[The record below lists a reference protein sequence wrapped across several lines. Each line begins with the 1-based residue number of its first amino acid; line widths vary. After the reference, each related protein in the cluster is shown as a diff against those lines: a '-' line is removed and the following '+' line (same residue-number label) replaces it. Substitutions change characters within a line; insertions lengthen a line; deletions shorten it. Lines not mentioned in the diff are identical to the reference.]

1 MISVLYIDD
10 ERSLLEV
17 GKNFLERSGTLT
29 VFTAESASE
38 ALALVKEHHIDAI
51 ISDYQMPTM
60 DGIDLLKAVR
70 NTDPD
75 LPFIFFSGKGT
86 KEIVIEAF
94 KHGADL
100 YLQKHGEPKF
110 LFEDLQHTVTEI
122 VTLRNTE
129 RALHESEKLFREVF
143 NNAND
148 AIFLHE
154 VNPEGP
160 GKYIQVNDVAI
171 RWLGYTRDEF
181 LTMSP
186 HDIVPEPVFFGV
198 MPETMKRLI
207 ENGQATFESVHQ
219 RKDGSTYPV
228 EVSTHI
234 FMFNNRQV
242 ALSIVRDITERRKA
256 EIALRKSEQRYRSLF
271 EGVPIGIY
279 RTTPLGQILD
289 INPAFVHLLGYP
301 NREMLMTVSVPDLY
315 MNPGERIQW
324 LARIEREGIVRDF
337 EVQFRKY
344 DGTII
349 WVRDT
354 GEAVRDDS
362 GQVIYYNGNFED
374 ITESKRAEEA
384 LQKSE
389 VRFRALV
396 ENASDIIRILDHEGR
411 IVFDTAASSRDL
423 GYPPGY
429 TIGRH
434 PFEFIHPD
442 DLVMV
447 KKKLSGVYTKTN
459 TGVSSEFRIRRANG
473 SYTWVESLGK
483 NLIGVP
489 GVDGVVIT
497 TRFIDD
503 RKKAEEALVES
514 EMRYRTLVDN
524 ALEAILIFDF
534 SGTVLFANHAT
545 ATLVEVDDPRA
556 LTGRNALEFIAPE
569 SRDAVLADF
578 ASVMDGRDAYL
589 AQYKVITATGR
600 EIWAESIGKKIQFGG
615 APADI
620 VMLRDI
626 TERKRAEEALQ
637 LKDFA
642 IVSSINA
649 IAIAD
654 LSGNLTYVNPAFL
667 SIWGY
672 ENRQEVLGR
681 PVLSFW
687 MVPDE
692 AQQVVDAIQV
702 QGTSSG
708 EMVGQRK
715 DGTPIQVQL
724 SANMIRDASGA
735 PVAMMGSFID
745 ITEHKAAEEALRA
758 SEQRYRDVV
767 EDQTEFICRF
777 LPDGRLTFI
786 NEAYCSYFGL
796 NREECFG
803 RRHSVI
809 LPPEDIKKMKDH
821 LAALTVE
828 HPVAL
833 ITHRIVLQS
842 GEIRWHRWSD
852 RAIFNTL
859 GDVIEYQ
866 SVGRDITSQK
876 KIETQLKNYKE
887 TLEQRVRDRTSELS
901 ETNLKLKKQIE
912 DRKKIQ
918 KKLTLS
924 SKEKDLL
931 LREVHHRVK
940 NNLQLIIGLIDMTK
954 TRAHEPIVIST
965 LTDIMAKVQTMGSI
979 HTRLYE
985 SKRFDK
991 INMKRQV
998 HDLVE
1003 MISGFCDHDHLDI
1016 TTNINCAEIYLP
1028 VDQAI
1033 PCALALNEII
1043 SNIHKHAFS
1052 GRRSGLVEIS
1062 SSKKDDKLRFIIRDN
1077 GIGLPSGFD
1086 IEKSN
1091 RLGLKLMRTLVEQQL
1106 HGNVQITSKA
1116 GTEVVIEFPMNQ
1128 GESDYGTG
1136 TGS

>member
-1 MISVLYIDD
+1 MISVLYVDD
-10 ERSLLEV
+10 ERSLLDV

-160 GKYIQVNDVAI
+160 GKYIQVNDVTI

-186 HDIVPEPVFFGV
+186 HDIVPEPVFSGV

-256 EIALRKSEQRYRSLF
+256 EIALRKSEYRYRSLF
-271 EGVPIGIY
+271 EGVPIGLY
-279 RTTPLGQILD
+279 RTTPSGQILD
-289 INPAFVHLLGYP
+289 INPVLVHLLGYP

-315 MNPGERIQW
+315 MNSGERNRW
-324 LARIEREGIVRDF
+324 LAQIEREGIVRDF
-337 EVQFRKY
+337 EVQLRKY

-354 GEAVRDDS
+354 GKAVRDDS
-362 GQVIYYNGNFED
+362 GQAVYYNGNIED
-374 ITESKRAEEA
+374 ITDIHRAEEEIQFKNVILSTQQETSLDGILVVDENGKILSFNRHFIELWGIPDDVIA
-384 LQKSE
+384 SQSDERVLQYVGDKLADPEAFVARVTYLYNHKNEESLE
-389 VRFRALV
+389 EILLK
-396 ENASDIIRILDHEGR
+396 DGRILDRYSAPMVGQDKKYYGR
-411 IVFDTAASSRDL
+411 VWYF
-423 GYPPGY
+423 
-429 TIGRH
+429 
-434 PFEFIHPD
+434 
-442 DLVMV
+442 
-447 KKKLSGVYTKTN
+447 
-459 TGVSSEFRIRRANG
+459 
-473 SYTWVESLGK
+473 
-483 NLIGVP
+483 
-489 GVDGVVIT
+489 
-497 TRFIDD
+497 
-503 RKKAEEALVES
+503 
-514 EMRYRTLVDN
+514 
-524 ALEAILIFDF
+524 
-534 SGTVLFANHAT
+534 
-545 ATLVEVDDPRA
+545 
-556 LTGRNALEFIAPE
+556 
-569 SRDAVLADF
+569 
-578 ASVMDGRDAYL
+578 
-589 AQYKVITATGR
+589 
-600 EIWAESIGKKIQFGG
+600 
-615 APADI
+615 
-620 VMLRDI
+620 RDI
-626 TERKRAEEALQ
+626 TWRKR
-637 LKDFA
+637 
-642 IVSSINA
+642 
-649 IAIAD
+649 
-654 LSGNLTYVNPAFL
+654 
-667 SIWGY
+667 
-672 ENRQEVLGR
+672 
-681 PVLSFW
+681 
-687 MVPDE
+687 
-692 AQQVVDAIQV
+692 
-702 QGTSSG
+702 
-708 EMVGQRK
+708 
-715 DGTPIQVQL
+715 
-724 SANMIRDASGA
+724 
-735 PVAMMGSFID
+735 
-745 ITEHKAAEEALRA
+745 AEEALRA

-786 NEAYCSYFGL
+786 NEAYCNYFRL
-796 NREECFG
+796 NREECIG
-803 RRHSVI
+803 KRHSIV
-809 LPPEDIKKMKDH
+809 LPPDDTQQMKNH
-821 LAALTVE
+821 LAALTTE
-828 HPVAL
+828 NPVAL
-833 ITHRIVLQS
+833 ISHRIVMPS
-842 GEIRWHRWSD
+842 GEVRWQRWSD
-852 RAIFNTL
+852 RAIFDREGN
-859 GDVIEYQ
+859 VIEYQ

-876 KIETQLKNYKE
+876 EIETQLKNYKE

-954 TRAHEPIVIST
+954 TRAHEPAVLST

-1062 SSKKDDKLRFIIRDN
+1062 SSKKADKLRFVVRDN
-1077 GIGLPSGFD
+1077 GVGLPSGFD

-1116 GTEVVIEFPMNQ
+1116 GTEVVIEFPINL

>member
-1 MISVLYIDD
+1 MISVLYVDD
-10 ERSLLEV
+10 ERSLLDV

-160 GKYIQVNDVAI
+160 GKYIQVNDVTI

-186 HDIVPEPVFFGV
+186 HDIVPEPVFSGV

-256 EIALRKSEQRYRSLF
+256 EIALRKSEYRYRSLF
-271 EGVPIGIY
+271 EGVPIGLY
-279 RTTPLGQILD
+279 RTTPSGQILD
-289 INPAFVHLLGYP
+289 INPVLVHLLGYP

-315 MNPGERIQW
+315 MNSGERNRW
-324 LARIEREGIVRDF
+324 LAQIEREGIVRDF
-337 EVQFRKY
+337 EVQLRKY

-354 GEAVRDDS
+354 GKAVRDDS
-362 GQVIYYNGNFED
+362 GQAVYYNGNIED
-374 ITESKRAEEA
+374 ITDIHRAEEEIQFKNVILSTQQETSLDGILVVDENGKILSFNRHFIELWGIPDDVIA
-384 LQKSE
+384 SQSDERVLQYVGDKLADPEAFVARVTYLYNHKNEESLE
-389 VRFRALV
+389 EILLK
-396 ENASDIIRILDHEGR
+396 DGRILDRYSAPMVGQDKKYYGR
-411 IVFDTAASSRDL
+411 VWYF
-423 GYPPGY
+423 
-429 TIGRH
+429 
-434 PFEFIHPD
+434 
-442 DLVMV
+442 
-447 KKKLSGVYTKTN
+447 
-459 TGVSSEFRIRRANG
+459 
-473 SYTWVESLGK
+473 
-483 NLIGVP
+483 
-489 GVDGVVIT
+489 
-497 TRFIDD
+497 
-503 RKKAEEALVES
+503 
-514 EMRYRTLVDN
+514 
-524 ALEAILIFDF
+524 
-534 SGTVLFANHAT
+534 
-545 ATLVEVDDPRA
+545 
-556 LTGRNALEFIAPE
+556 
-569 SRDAVLADF
+569 
-578 ASVMDGRDAYL
+578 
-589 AQYKVITATGR
+589 
-600 EIWAESIGKKIQFGG
+600 
-615 APADI
+615 
-620 VMLRDI
+620 RDI
-626 TERKRAEEALQ
+626 TWRKR
-637 LKDFA
+637 
-642 IVSSINA
+642 
-649 IAIAD
+649 
-654 LSGNLTYVNPAFL
+654 
-667 SIWGY
+667 
-672 ENRQEVLGR
+672 
-681 PVLSFW
+681 
-687 MVPDE
+687 
-692 AQQVVDAIQV
+692 
-702 QGTSSG
+702 
-708 EMVGQRK
+708 
-715 DGTPIQVQL
+715 
-724 SANMIRDASGA
+724 
-735 PVAMMGSFID
+735 
-745 ITEHKAAEEALRA
+745 AEEALRA

-786 NEAYCSYFGL
+786 NEAYCNYFRL
-796 NREECFG
+796 NREECIG
-803 RRHSVI
+803 KRHSIV
-809 LPPEDIKKMKDH
+809 LPPDDTQQMKNH
-821 LAALTVE
+821 LAALTTE
-828 HPVAL
+828 NPVAL
-833 ITHRIVLQS
+833 ISHRIVMPS
-842 GEIRWHRWSD
+842 GEVRWQRWSD
-852 RAIFNTL
+852 RAIFDRE

-876 KIETQLKNYKE
+876 EIETQLKNYKE

-954 TRAHEPIVIST
+954 TRAHEPAVLST

-1062 SSKKDDKLRFIIRDN
+1062 SSKKADKLRFVVRDN
-1077 GIGLPSGFD
+1077 GVGLPSGFD

-1116 GTEVVIEFPMNQ
+1116 GTEVVIEFPINL

>member
-1 MISVLYIDD
+1 MISVLYVDD
-10 ERSLLEV
+10 ERSLLDV

-160 GKYIQVNDVAI
+160 GKYIQVNDVTI

-186 HDIVPEPVFFGV
+186 HDIVPEPVFSGV

-256 EIALRKSEQRYRSLF
+256 EIALRKSEYRYRSLF
-271 EGVPIGIY
+271 EGVPIGLY
-279 RTTPLGQILD
+279 RTTPSGQILD
-289 INPAFVHLLGYP
+289 INPVLVHLLGYP

-315 MNPGERIQW
+315 MNSGERNRW
-324 LARIEREGIVRDF
+324 LAQIEREGIVRDF
-337 EVQFRKY
+337 EVQLRKY

-354 GEAVRDDS
+354 GKAVRDDS
-362 GQVIYYNGNFED
+362 GQAVYYNGNIED
-374 ITESKRAEEA
+374 ITDIHRAEEEIQFKNVILSTQQETSLDGILVVDENGKILSFNRHFIELWGIPDDVIA
-384 LQKSE
+384 SQSDERVLQYVGDKLADPEAFVARVTYLYNHKNEESLE
-389 VRFRALV
+389 EILLK
-396 ENASDIIRILDHEGR
+396 DGRILDRYSAPMVGQDKKYYGR
-411 IVFDTAASSRDL
+411 VWYF
-423 GYPPGY
+423 
-429 TIGRH
+429 
-434 PFEFIHPD
+434 
-442 DLVMV
+442 
-447 KKKLSGVYTKTN
+447 
-459 TGVSSEFRIRRANG
+459 
-473 SYTWVESLGK
+473 
-483 NLIGVP
+483 
-489 GVDGVVIT
+489 
-497 TRFIDD
+497 
-503 RKKAEEALVES
+503 
-514 EMRYRTLVDN
+514 
-524 ALEAILIFDF
+524 
-534 SGTVLFANHAT
+534 
-545 ATLVEVDDPRA
+545 
-556 LTGRNALEFIAPE
+556 
-569 SRDAVLADF
+569 
-578 ASVMDGRDAYL
+578 
-589 AQYKVITATGR
+589 
-600 EIWAESIGKKIQFGG
+600 
-615 APADI
+615 
-620 VMLRDI
+620 RDI
-626 TERKRAEEALQ
+626 TWRKR
-637 LKDFA
+637 
-642 IVSSINA
+642 
-649 IAIAD
+649 
-654 LSGNLTYVNPAFL
+654 
-667 SIWGY
+667 
-672 ENRQEVLGR
+672 
-681 PVLSFW
+681 
-687 MVPDE
+687 
-692 AQQVVDAIQV
+692 
-702 QGTSSG
+702 
-708 EMVGQRK
+708 
-715 DGTPIQVQL
+715 
-724 SANMIRDASGA
+724 
-735 PVAMMGSFID
+735 
-745 ITEHKAAEEALRA
+745 AEEALRA

-786 NEAYCSYFGL
+786 NEAYCNYFRL
-796 NREECFG
+796 NREECIG
-803 RRHSVI
+803 KRHSIV
-809 LPPEDIKKMKDH
+809 LPPDDTQQMKNH
-821 LAALTVE
+821 LAALTTE
-828 HPVAL
+828 NPVAL
-833 ITHRIVLQS
+833 ISHRIVMPS
-842 GEIRWHRWSD
+842 GEVRWQRWSD
-852 RAIFNTL
+852 RAIFDREGN
-859 GDVIEYQ
+859 VIEYQ

-876 KIETQLKNYKE
+876 EIETQLKNYKE
-887 TLEQRVRDRTSELS
+887 TLEQRVHDRTSELS

-954 TRAHEPIVIST
+954 TRAHEPAVLST

-1062 SSKKDDKLRFIIRDN
+1062 SSKKADKLRFVVRDN
-1077 GIGLPSGFD
+1077 GVGLPSGFD

-1116 GTEVVIEFPMNQ
+1116 GTEVVIEFPINL

>member
-10 ERSLLEV
+10 ERSLLDV

-181 LTMSP
+181 LTMPP
-186 HDIVPEPVFFGV
+186 HDIVPEPVFSGV

-219 RKDGSTYPV
+219 RKEGSTYPV

-256 EIALRKSEQRYRSLF
+256 EIALRKSEYRYRSLF
-271 EGVPIGIY
+271 EGVPIGLY
-279 RTTPLGQILD
+279 RTTPSGQILD
-289 INPAFVHLLGYP
+289 INPVLVHLLGYP

-315 MNPGERIQW
+315 MNSGERNRW
-324 LARIEREGIVRDF
+324 LAQIEREGIVRDF
-337 EVQFRKY
+337 EVQLRKY

-354 GEAVRDDS
+354 GKAVRDDS
-362 GQVIYYNGNFED
+362 GQAVYYNGNIED
-374 ITESKRAEEA
+374 ITDIHRAEEEIQFKNVILSTQQETSLDGILVVDENGKILSFNRHFIELWGIPDDVIA
-384 LQKSE
+384 SRSDERVLQYVGDKLADTEAFVARVTYLYNHKDEESLE
-389 VRFRALV
+389 EILLK
-396 ENASDIIRILDHEGR
+396 DGRILDRYSAPMVGQDKKYYGR
-411 IVFDTAASSRDL
+411 VWYF
-423 GYPPGY
+423 
-429 TIGRH
+429 
-434 PFEFIHPD
+434 
-442 DLVMV
+442 
-447 KKKLSGVYTKTN
+447 
-459 TGVSSEFRIRRANG
+459 
-473 SYTWVESLGK
+473 
-483 NLIGVP
+483 
-489 GVDGVVIT
+489 
-497 TRFIDD
+497 
-503 RKKAEEALVES
+503 
-514 EMRYRTLVDN
+514 
-524 ALEAILIFDF
+524 
-534 SGTVLFANHAT
+534 
-545 ATLVEVDDPRA
+545 
-556 LTGRNALEFIAPE
+556 
-569 SRDAVLADF
+569 
-578 ASVMDGRDAYL
+578 
-589 AQYKVITATGR
+589 
-600 EIWAESIGKKIQFGG
+600 
-615 APADI
+615 
-620 VMLRDI
+620 RDI
-626 TERKRAEEALQ
+626 TWRKR
-637 LKDFA
+637 
-642 IVSSINA
+642 
-649 IAIAD
+649 
-654 LSGNLTYVNPAFL
+654 
-667 SIWGY
+667 
-672 ENRQEVLGR
+672 
-681 PVLSFW
+681 
-687 MVPDE
+687 
-692 AQQVVDAIQV
+692 
-702 QGTSSG
+702 
-708 EMVGQRK
+708 
-715 DGTPIQVQL
+715 
-724 SANMIRDASGA
+724 
-735 PVAMMGSFID
+735 
-745 ITEHKAAEEALRA
+745 AEEALRA

-777 LPDGRLTFI
+777 LPDGRLSFV

-852 RAIFNTL
+852 RALFNTL

-876 KIETQLKNYKE
+876 EIETQLKNYKE

-1003 MISGFCDHDHLDI
+1003 MISGFCDHDRLDI

-1062 SSKKDDKLRFIIRDN
+1062 SSKKADKLRFIIRDN

>member
-10 ERSLLEV
+10 ERSLLDV

-160 GKYIQVNDVAI
+160 GKYIQVNDVTI

-186 HDIVPEPVFFGV
+186 HDIVPEPVFSGV

-256 EIALRKSEQRYRSLF
+256 EIALRKSEYRYRSLF
-271 EGVPIGIY
+271 EGVPIGLY
-279 RTTPLGQILD
+279 RSTPSGQILD
-289 INPAFVHLLGYP
+289 INPALVHLMGYP

-315 MNPGERIQW
+315 MNSGERNRW
-324 LARIEREGIVRDF
+324 LAQIEREGIVRDF
-337 EVQFRKY
+337 EVQLRKY

-354 GEAVRDDS
+354 GKAVRDDS
-362 GQVIYYNGNFED
+362 GQAVYYNGNIED
-374 ITESKRAEEA
+374 ITDIHRAEEEIQFKNVILSTQQETSLDGILVVDENGKILSFNRHFIELWGIPDDVIA
-384 LQKSE
+384 SRSDERVLQYVGDKLADTEAFVARVTYLYNHKDEESLE
-389 VRFRALV
+389 EILLK
-396 ENASDIIRILDHEGR
+396 DGRILDRYSAPMVGQDKKYYGR
-411 IVFDTAASSRDL
+411 VWYF
-423 GYPPGY
+423 
-429 TIGRH
+429 
-434 PFEFIHPD
+434 
-442 DLVMV
+442 
-447 KKKLSGVYTKTN
+447 
-459 TGVSSEFRIRRANG
+459 
-473 SYTWVESLGK
+473 
-483 NLIGVP
+483 
-489 GVDGVVIT
+489 
-497 TRFIDD
+497 
-503 RKKAEEALVES
+503 
-514 EMRYRTLVDN
+514 
-524 ALEAILIFDF
+524 
-534 SGTVLFANHAT
+534 
-545 ATLVEVDDPRA
+545 
-556 LTGRNALEFIAPE
+556 
-569 SRDAVLADF
+569 
-578 ASVMDGRDAYL
+578 
-589 AQYKVITATGR
+589 
-600 EIWAESIGKKIQFGG
+600 
-615 APADI
+615 
-620 VMLRDI
+620 RDI
-626 TERKRAEEALQ
+626 TWRKR
-637 LKDFA
+637 
-642 IVSSINA
+642 
-649 IAIAD
+649 
-654 LSGNLTYVNPAFL
+654 
-667 SIWGY
+667 
-672 ENRQEVLGR
+672 
-681 PVLSFW
+681 
-687 MVPDE
+687 
-692 AQQVVDAIQV
+692 
-702 QGTSSG
+702 
-708 EMVGQRK
+708 
-715 DGTPIQVQL
+715 
-724 SANMIRDASGA
+724 
-735 PVAMMGSFID
+735 
-745 ITEHKAAEEALRA
+745 AEEALRA

-777 LPDGRLTFI
+777 LPDGRLSFV

-876 KIETQLKNYKE
+876 EIETQLKNYKE

-1003 MISGFCDHDHLDI
+1003 MISGFCDHDRLDI

-1062 SSKKDDKLRFIIRDN
+1062 SSKKDGKLRFIIRDN

>member
-10 ERSLLEV
+10 ERSLLDV

-181 LTMSP
+181 LTMPP
-186 HDIVPEPVFFGV
+186 HDIVPEPVFSGV

-256 EIALRKSEQRYRSLF
+256 EIALRKSEYRYRSLF
-271 EGVPIGIY
+271 EGVPIGLY
-279 RTTPLGQILD
+279 RTTPSGQILD
-289 INPAFVHLLGYP
+289 INPVLVHLLGYP

-315 MNPGERIQW
+315 MNSGERNRW
-324 LARIEREGIVRDF
+324 LAQIEREGIVRDF
-337 EVQFRKY
+337 EVQLRKY

-354 GEAVRDDS
+354 GKAVRDDS
-362 GQVIYYNGNFED
+362 GQAVYYNGNIED
-374 ITESKRAEEA
+374 ITDIHRAEEEIQFKNVILSTQQETSLDGILVVDENGKILSFNRHFIELWGIPDDVIA
-384 LQKSE
+384 SRSDERVLQYVGDKLADTEAFVARVTYLYNHKDEESLE
-389 VRFRALV
+389 EILLK
-396 ENASDIIRILDHEGR
+396 DGRILDRYSAPMVGQDKKYYGR
-411 IVFDTAASSRDL
+411 VWYF
-423 GYPPGY
+423 
-429 TIGRH
+429 
-434 PFEFIHPD
+434 
-442 DLVMV
+442 
-447 KKKLSGVYTKTN
+447 
-459 TGVSSEFRIRRANG
+459 
-473 SYTWVESLGK
+473 
-483 NLIGVP
+483 
-489 GVDGVVIT
+489 
-497 TRFIDD
+497 
-503 RKKAEEALVES
+503 
-514 EMRYRTLVDN
+514 
-524 ALEAILIFDF
+524 
-534 SGTVLFANHAT
+534 
-545 ATLVEVDDPRA
+545 
-556 LTGRNALEFIAPE
+556 
-569 SRDAVLADF
+569 
-578 ASVMDGRDAYL
+578 
-589 AQYKVITATGR
+589 
-600 EIWAESIGKKIQFGG
+600 
-615 APADI
+615 
-620 VMLRDI
+620 RDI
-626 TERKRAEEALQ
+626 TWRKR
-637 LKDFA
+637 
-642 IVSSINA
+642 
-649 IAIAD
+649 
-654 LSGNLTYVNPAFL
+654 
-667 SIWGY
+667 
-672 ENRQEVLGR
+672 
-681 PVLSFW
+681 
-687 MVPDE
+687 
-692 AQQVVDAIQV
+692 
-702 QGTSSG
+702 
-708 EMVGQRK
+708 
-715 DGTPIQVQL
+715 
-724 SANMIRDASGA
+724 
-735 PVAMMGSFID
+735 
-745 ITEHKAAEEALRA
+745 AEEALRA

-777 LPDGRLTFI
+777 LPDGRLSFV

-852 RAIFNTL
+852 RALFNTL

-876 KIETQLKNYKE
+876 EIETQLKNYKE

-1003 MISGFCDHDHLDI
+1003 MISGFCDHDRLDI

-1062 SSKKDDKLRFIIRDN
+1062 SSKKADKLRFIIRDN